1 LRKPSSILAIS
12 ELLKNNGLDSV
23 VGIECSL
30 DSVIEKLNKIHLTTP
45 QDREGIQVT
54 AYRKG
59 ECEYDIDIE
68 IDFFFEKGKVYITS
82 FKKVKF
88 NKRIKCHS
96 LKFHFSQK
104 QMEKA
109 KNNYKKLIEGYTDF
123 FFSGEEMTPIWGE

>member
-1 LRKPSSILAIS
+1 MKIECPEKLYYTSLRKPSSILAIS

-82 FKKVKF
+82 FKKV
-88 NKRIKCHS
+88 
-96 LKFHFSQK
+96 
-104 QMEKA
+104 
-109 KNNYKKLIEGYTDF
+109 
-123 FFSGEEMTPIWGE
+123 